1 MLRKLQMP
9 VSSLSALFLAAQG
22 VVASAQTGRLN
33 PGEGTFADVAALS
46 DRAGL
51 VARVEIKELAQVE
64 PARASGVRVGYGRF
78 YIEGKTGALLI
89 GKAPLGENVKYLVD
103 LPLDTYGDGPNL
115 KRQDVF
121 VFARRVPARPD
132 ELQLVTPTAQ
142 LPWSP
147 KGAARLRELLRA
159 MVSQAAPPKVTGV
172 REFMH
177 VPGNLAGQGRTQIFL
192 STEDGSAA
200 SIAVAHEPGASLS
213 WGVSFSEVAAKGS
226 NAPKRNTLE
235 WYRLAC
241 LLPDNPPPGANLSKT
256 EQSRARALADYSFVL
271 NELRPCNRTLE

>member
-1 MLRKLQMP
+1 MSKTVRLPLC
-9 VSSLSALFLAAQG
+9 SLLALLLAAQ
-22 VVASAQTGRLN
+22 SMPLPAQTTRLSR
-33 PGEGTFADVAALS
+33 GEVTFADVAALS
-46 DRAGL
+46 ERAGL
-51 VARVEIKELAQVE
+51 VARVEVKRLAQVE
-64 PARASGVRVGYGRF
+64 QARAAGVRPGFGRF

-103 LPLDTYGDGPNL
+103 LPLDAYGEGPDL

-142 LPWSP
+142 LPWSLE
-147 KGAARLRELLRA
+147 GATRLRTLLRS
-159 MVSQAAPPKVTGV
+159 MVSQDAPPKITGV
-172 REFMH
+172 SELMH

-200 SIAVAHEPGASLS
+200 SIAVTHEPGAPLS
-213 WGVSFSEVAAKGS
+213 WGVSFSEVAARGRNS
-226 NAPKRNTLE
+226 PERNTLA

-241 LLPDNPPPGANLSKT
+241 FLPDAPPPGANLSKT
-256 EQSRARALADYSFVL
+256 DHARTLALDDYRFVL
-271 NELRPCNRTLE
+271 NELRPCSRTLQ